1 MTQEEN
7 KQILISIA
15 KNVRIPKGEKR
26 TYSRLRYFAKNKI
39 KNVVSLWWFM
49 EELTFFSSVILFFI
63 LWNE

>member
-49 EELTFFSSVILFFI
+49 EELTFFFL
-63 LWNE
+63 